1 MVSLHPCSSVFST
14 PSNAGLWFIFLQ
26 LPFLL
31 TQGTI
36 KYWTRILSFNH
47 SKPMGKPLYG
57 TDRIFLSLT
66 VGSWSNLSQHKYSI
80 HAVTQLFLT
89 LCDSMDCSAY
99 ASLSST
105 DYRSLL
111 KIMSIE
117 LVMPSNH
124 LILSCLHLLPRSIF
138 SSIRIFSNES
148 VLHIRWPKYWS
159 FSFNISISA
168 SKE

>member
-1 MVSLHPCSSVFST
+1 MVSLHPCSSVFSA
-14 PSNAGLWFIFLQ
+14 PSNAGLWFIFFQ

-36 KYWTRILSFNH
+36 KYWRRILSFNH
-47 SKPMGKPLYG
+47 SKSMGKPLYG
-57 TDRIFLSLT
+57 TDRIFMSLT

-80 HAVTQLFLT
+80 HSVTQLFLT
-89 LCDSMDCSAY
+89 LCDPVDFSAS

-105 DYRSLL
+105 NYWSLL
-111 KIMSIE
+111 KLMSIE

-124 LILSCLHLLPRSIF
+124 LILFCPHLLPHSVF

-148 VLHIRWPKYWS
+148 VLHIRWTKYWS
-159 FSFNISISA
+159 FSFSISP